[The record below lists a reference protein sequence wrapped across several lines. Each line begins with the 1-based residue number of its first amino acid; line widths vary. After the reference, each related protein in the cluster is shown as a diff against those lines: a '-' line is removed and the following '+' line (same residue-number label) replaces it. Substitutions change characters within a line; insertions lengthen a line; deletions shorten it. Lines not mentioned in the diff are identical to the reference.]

1 MHRRFTSLVLA
12 APLLVLA
19 TAFSRTQT
27 TAPANPS
34 SLVVTGLN
42 AAKLTH
48 RFAFALLH
56 NGGQAAVDA
65 SAAFN
70 EVLQNNTFAM
80 HVVTVSASVTEDPEA
95 DKVARTIAAPANP
108 KLPMFVLISPTAQ
121 GFSVVSS
128 LSEPVT
134 AQVLRI
140 WVIGKMC
147 EALQKNTPGAP
158 LMDSDLSALC
168 SSWSTAV
175 SSLMQQPPAASSP
188 SSPKASPAIPPLA
201 KPPLTDAELDL
212 ANPPSKQTPH
222 LKGTWKGT
230 ASRWLCGV
238 PQPPVDVVLALDDSG
253 YRMPSGQFVGNI
265 SGTLKVGGVS
275 QGIIAA
281 DYGDGRLQTNPLESL
296 FVTEANMSLELP
308 AHISLSRFNVKLSAH
323 DAVLG
328 FGYYQMLSG
337 VMFGGAESTCP
348 QEGLFGEALKVD
360 LKKQ

>member
-1 MHRRFTSLVLA
+1 MLRRFTSLILA

-27 TAPANPS
+27 NPS

-42 AAKLTH
+42 AAKLTR

-56 NGGQAAVDA
+56 NGGQDAVSA
-65 SAAFN
+65 RAAFD
-70 EVLQNNTFAM
+70 EVLQNNIFAM

-108 KLPMFVLISPTAQ
+108 KLPMFVLITPTAQ

-140 WVIGKMC
+140 WVVGKMC

-158 LMDSDLSALC
+158 PMDADLSALC

-175 SSLMQQPPAASSP
+175 SSLMQQPAASG
-188 SSPKASPAIPPLA
+188 SSLPKGSSATPPLA
-201 KPPLTDAELDL
+201 KPPLTNAELDL
-212 ANPPSKQTPH
+212 TNLPSKQTHH

-230 ASRWLCGV
+230 ASHWLCGV
-238 PQPPVDVVLALDDSG
+238 AQPPVDIVVVLDDHG
-253 YRMPSGQFVGNI
+253 YRMPSGEFVGNI
-265 SGTLKVGGVS
+265 SGTLTVGGVS

-281 DYGDGRLQTNPLESL
+281 DYGDGRLQTNALESL

-323 DAVLG
+323 DPVLG

-348 QEGLFGEALKVD
+348 QAGLLGEALKVD